1 MGGKKANIMWCKI
14 KSVSITRKYSISL
27 LFALQQVTI
36 TLHCRDGK
44 PQLELDLTWR
54 DLRHCKK
61 LKRKWNCW
69 GDPKK
74 ITKEVSG
81 RAGKTASDSQAT
93 AYGKRLVCYQQ
104 RPWFILSVQCHL
116 LLNSCC
122 QSFSLFEKTWRKE
135 RSTLP
140 WETVYSFLD
149 MTTLTAY
156 TFSFSNFTPSHLIF
170 YLQQP

>member
-1 MGGKKANIMWCKI
+1 MWALLEIQHFFIICIAASDNNI
-14 KSVSITRKYSISL
+14 
-27 LFALQQVTI
+27 ALQEWQAPVRVRPHLERFK
-36 TLHCRDGK
+36 TL
-44 PQLELDLTWR
+44 QE
-54 DLRHCKK
+54 
-61 LKRKWNCW
+61 WNCW

-104 RPWFILSVQCHL
+104 RPWFILSVQHHL

-122 QSFSLFEKTWRKE
+122 QSFSLFEKIWRME

-149 MTTLTAY
+149 MITLTAY

>member
-1 MGGKKANIMWCKI
+1 M

-36 TLHCRDGK
+36 ILHCRDDK
-44 PQLELDLTWR
+44 PQLELEFTWIDLG
-54 DLRHCKK
+54 LCKR
-61 LKRKWNCW
+61 LKGKWNCW

-93 AYGKRLVCYQQ
+93 AYGKRLLCYQQ
-104 RPWFILSVQCHL
+104 RPD
-116 LLNSCC
+116 
-122 QSFSLFEKTWRKE
+122 LFFLCRTIYYWTAVVSPLVYLKKIWRKE
-135 RSTLP
+135 GSSIP
-140 WETVYSFLD
+140 WEMVYSFLD
-149 MTTLTAY
+149 LTTLTAY
-156 TFSFSNFTPSHLIF
+156 TFSFSNFTPSHLVL